1 MTGPFDDLIAA
12 AALKYDVPGSL
23 IAAVIAHESRGEPE
37 AVGDNGVARGLM
49 QMHPSACTTVG
60 ANWEDMFDPEKAID
74 AGTAYLK
81 WNYDHFS
88 DWTWALAAYNRG
100 ITVILAG
107 KTYADKV
114 LALQAAT

>member
-23 IAAVIAHESRGEPE
+23 IAAIIEHESQGNPD
-37 AVGDNGVARGLM
+37 AVGDNGVAHGLM
-49 QMHPSACTTVG
+49 QMHPSACTEVG
-60 ANWEDMFDPEKAID
+60 ADWDEMFDPAKAID
-74 AGTAYLK
+74 AGAAYLR
-81 WNYDHFS
+81 WNYDRLH

-114 LALQAAT
+114 LALEVKT